1 MLNERL
7 KSMHFYSIENLQAK
21 VEKKEA
27 TEPGKKEEEKR
38 EEKKEQKKKKVVKIN
53 PFQFSPL
60 PSNAKIVETYEIEKP
75 FARVVIAE
83 VEERGRAI
91 YYFVDEVKLDDK
103 EEESYKKLVDILSK
117 ELLPP
122 KEQTQDTKIY
132 VLSEVDRIINKYKK
146 FLKMSNKDSLD
157 KIKYYVRRDLIGYG
171 PINVMIQ
178 DPNIEDISCDG
189 VNRPLFVWH
198 RKYESISTNLKIID
212 DEALN
217 DLVVKLA
224 HLAGRHISTAFPIVD
239 AMLPEKHRLAATY
252 GKEVS
257 GAGSTFTI
265 RKFREEPLSIIDLI
279 SFGTLNP
286 RLAAYF
292 WLIIENRLTIM
303 VMGGTGAGKTTF
315 LNALTNLLKP
325 GLKIVTVE
333 ETAELN
339 IPNENWVQ
347 FVSRSSYGLG
357 GSKIGEVTLYDLVRT
372 SLRYRP
378 DYIVVGEIRGEE
390 AFVLFQAMATG
401 HGGLSTIHAE
411 DLDYA
416 VKRLTSPP
424 MNVAPSY
431 IPLMNVA
438 VLVERVILPK
448 VGVEGVTF
456 GRRIRRVWE
465 ILKDGTPKEIAR
477 WNPRTDEYEI
487 NVEESEHL
495 KNASLRSG
503 RKENAYIFEIERRE
517 LLLKWL
523 LKNNIR
529 NYRNV
534 ANVIFR
540 YYSHL
545 EAMTREGAKVEQKLE
560 SQLPEIELDRKEEK
574 KA

>member
-1 MLNERL
+1 
-7 KSMHFYSIENLQAK
+7 LQTEAK
-21 VEKKEA
+21 VEKKEE
-27 TEPGKKEEEKR
+27 TKVEKKEEKL
-38 EEKKEQKKKKVVKIN
+38 EEKKKLKKGKEKEVKVE

-60 PSNAKIVETYEIEKP
+60 PSNAKIVETYDIEKP

-83 VEERGRAI
+83 VEERGRAL
-91 YYFVDEVKLDDK
+91 YYFVDEAKMNEK
-103 EEESYKKLVDILSK
+103 EEEAYKKLVDILSK

-122 KEQTQDTKIY
+122 KEQTQDAKKY
-132 VLSEVDRIINKYKK
+132 VLSEVDRIINKYKN
-146 FLKMSNKDSLD
+146 FLKLSNKDSLD

-178 DPNIEDISCDG
+178 DPNIEDISCNG
-189 VNRPLFVWH
+189 INRPLFVWH
-198 RKYESISTNLKIID
+198 RKYESISTNLKIVD
-212 DEALN
+212 NDALN
-217 DLVVKLA
+217 DLIVKLA
-224 HLAGRHISTAFPIVD
+224 HLAGRHVSTAFPIVD

-286 RLAAYF
+286 KLAAYF
-292 WLIIENRLTIM
+292 WLVLENRLTIM
-303 VMGGTGAGKTTF
+303 IMGGTGAGKTTF

-357 GSKIGEVTLYDLVRT
+357 GSKIGEVTLYDLVRAA
-372 SLRYRP
+372 LRYRP

-401 HGGLSTIHAE
+401 HGGLSTVHAE

-416 VKRLTSPP
+416 IKRLTSPP

-448 VGVEGVTF
+448 AGAEGVTF
-456 GRRIRRVWE
+456 GRRIRKVWE

-477 WNPRTDEYEI
+477 WNPRTDDYEI
-487 NVEESEHL
+487 NIEESEHL
-495 KNASLRSG
+495 RNVSLRSG
-503 RKENAYIFEIERRE
+503 RREDAYIAEIERRE

-534 ANVIFR
+534 ANVIVR
-540 YYSHL
+540 YYSQI
-545 EAMTREGAKVEQKLE
+545 GALARGELKVESQKVENAPPEVELE
-560 SQLPEIELDRKEEK
+560 EDEK
-574 KA
+574 

>member
-1 MLNERL
+1 MQTEA
-7 KSMHFYSIENLQAK
+7 KIEKKEETK
-21 VEKKEA
+21 VEKKE
-27 TEPGKKEEEKR
+27 KKEEKKKL
-38 EEKKEQKKKKVVKIN
+38 KKEKEVKIN

-60 PSNAKIVETYEIEKP
+60 PNNAKIVETYDVEKP

-83 VEERGRAI
+83 VEERGRAL
-91 YYFVDEVKLDDK
+91 YYFVDEVKLSEK
-103 EEESYKKLVDILSK
+103 EEESYRKLVDILSK

-122 KEQTQDTKIY
+122 KEQTQNAKNY
-132 VLSEVDRIINKYKK
+132 VLSEVDRIINKYKN
-146 FLKMSNKDSLD
+146 FLKLGNKDSLD
-157 KIKYYVRRDLIGYG
+157 KVKYYVKRDLIGYG
-171 PINVMIQ
+171 PINVMVQ
-178 DPNIEDISCDG
+178 DPNIEDISCNG
-189 VNRPLFVWH
+189 INRPLFVWH
-198 RKYESISTNLKIID
+198 RKYESISTNLKIVD
-212 DEALN
+212 DDALN

-286 RLAAYF
+286 KLAAYF
-292 WLIIENRLTIM
+292 WLILENRLTIM
-303 VMGGTGAGKTTF
+303 IMGGTGAGKTTF

-357 GSKIGEVTLYDLVRT
+357 GSRIGEVTLYDLVRA

-401 HGGLSTIHAE
+401 HGGLSTIHAD

-438 VLVERVILPK
+438 VLVERVVLPK
-448 VGVEGVTF
+448 VGAEGITF
-456 GRRIRRVWE
+456 GRRIRKVWE
-465 ILKDGTPKEIAR
+465 ILKDGTPKEIAT
-477 WNPRTDEYEI
+477 WNPRTDEYEVKI
-487 NVEESEHL
+487 EESEHL
-495 KNASLRSG
+495 RNLSQRSG
-503 RKENAYIFEIERRE
+503 KRENAYIAEIERRE

-529 NYRNV
+529 NYRSV
-534 ANVIFR
+534 ANVIIR
-540 YYSHL
+540 YYSQI
-545 EAMTREGAKVEQKLE
+545 EATERKEPTVREAKVE
-560 SQLPEIELDRKEEK
+560 SQLPEVELDEK
-574 KA
+574 GE

>member
-1 MLNERL
+1 
-7 KSMHFYSIENLQAK
+7 
-21 VEKKEA
+21 
-27 TEPGKKEEEKR
+27 
-38 EEKKEQKKKKVVKIN
+38 
-53 PFQFSPL
+53 
-60 PSNAKIVETYEIEKP
+60 
-75 FARVVIAE
+75 
-83 VEERGRAI
+83 
-91 YYFVDEVKLDDK
+91 
-103 EEESYKKLVDILSK
+103 
-117 ELLPP
+117 
-122 KEQTQDTKIY
+122 
-132 VLSEVDRIINKYKK
+132 
-146 FLKMSNKDSLD
+146 
-157 KIKYYVRRDLIGYG
+157 
-171 PINVMIQ
+171 
-178 DPNIEDISCDG
+178 
-189 VNRPLFVWH
+189 
-198 RKYESISTNLKIID
+198 
-212 DEALN
+212 
-217 DLVVKLA
+217 
-224 HLAGRHISTAFPIVD
+224 
-239 AMLPEKHRLAATY
+239 
-252 GKEVS
+252 
-257 GAGSTFTI
+257 
-265 RKFREEPLSIIDLI
+265 
-279 SFGTLNP
+279 
-286 RLAAYF
+286 
-292 WLIIENRLTIM
+292 
-303 VMGGTGAGKTTF
+303 
-315 LNALTNLLKP
+315 
-325 GLKIVTVE
+325 
-333 ETAELN
+333 
-339 IPNENWVQ
+339 
-347 FVSRSSYGLG
+347 
-357 GSKIGEVTLYDLVRT
+357 
-372 SLRYRP
+372 
-378 DYIVVGEIRGEE
+378 GEE

-416 VKRLTSPP
+416 IKRLTSPP

-540 YYSHL
+540 YYSHV
-545 EAMTREGAKVEQKLE
+545 EAMTREEAKVEQKLE

>member
-1 MLNERL
+1 M
-7 KSMHFYSIENLQAK
+7 QAK

-83 VEERGRAI
+83 VEERGRAL
-91 YYFVDEVKLDDK
+91 YYFVDEAKLDDK

-122 KEQTQDTKIY
+122 KEQTQDAKIY

-224 HLAGRHISTAFPIVD
+224 HLAGRHVSTAFPIVD

-540 YYSHL
+540 YYSHV
-545 EAMTREGAKVEQKLE
+545 EAMTREEAKVEQKLE

>member
-1 MLNERL
+1 M
-7 KSMHFYSIENLQAK
+7 QAK

-83 VEERGRAI
+83 VEERGRAL
-91 YYFVDEVKLDDK
+91 YYFVDEAKLDDK

-122 KEQTQDTKIY
+122 KEQTQDAKIY

-171 PINVMIQ
+171 PINVMVQ

-224 HLAGRHISTAFPIVD
+224 HLAGRHVSTAFPIVD

-357 GSKIGEVTLYDLVRT
+357 GSKIGEVTLYDLVRA

-416 VKRLTSPP
+416 IKRLTSPP

-545 EAMTREGAKVEQKLE
+545 EAMTREEAKVEQKLE

>member
-1 MLNERL
+1 M
-7 KSMHFYSIENLQAK
+7 QAK

>member
-1 MLNERL
+1 M
-7 KSMHFYSIENLQAK
+7 QAK

-83 VEERGRAI
+83 VEERGRAL
-91 YYFVDEVKLDDK
+91 YYFVDEAKLDDK

-122 KEQTQDTKIY
+122 KEQTQDAKIY

-224 HLAGRHISTAFPIVD
+224 HLAGRHVSTAFPIVD

-540 YYSHL
+540 YYSHV

>member
-1 MLNERL
+1 
-7 KSMHFYSIENLQAK
+7 
-21 VEKKEA
+21 
-27 TEPGKKEEEKR
+27 
-38 EEKKEQKKKKVVKIN
+38 
-53 PFQFSPL
+53 
-60 PSNAKIVETYEIEKP
+60 
-75 FARVVIAE
+75 
-83 VEERGRAI
+83 
-91 YYFVDEVKLDDK
+91 
-103 EEESYKKLVDILSK
+103 
-117 ELLPP
+117 
-122 KEQTQDTKIY
+122 
-132 VLSEVDRIINKYKK
+132 

-171 PINVMIQ
+171 PINVMVQ

>member
-1 MLNERL
+1 M
-7 KSMHFYSIENLQAK
+7 QAK

-357 GSKIGEVTLYDLVRT
+357 GSKIGEVTLYDLVRA

-416 VKRLTSPP
+416 IKRLTSPP

>member
-1 MLNERL
+1 MQTET
-7 KSMHFYSIENLQAK
+7 KA
-21 VEKKEA
+21 EKK
-27 TEPGKKEEEKR
+27 EEKR
-38 EEKKEQKKKKVVKIN
+38 EEKKKLKKGKEEEVKVE

-60 PSNAKIVETYEIEKP
+60 PSNAKIVETYDIEKP

-83 VEERGRAI
+83 VEERGRAL
-91 YYFVDEVKLDDK
+91 YYFVEEVKLNEK
-103 EEESYKKLVDILSK
+103 EKESYRKLIDILSK

-122 KEQTQDTKIY
+122 KEQTQDAKSY
-132 VLSEVDRIINKYKK
+132 VLSEVERIINKYKN
-146 FLKMSNKDSLD
+146 FLKLSNKDSLE
-157 KIKYYVRRDLIGYG
+157 KVKYYVRRDLIGYG

-178 DPNIEDISCDG
+178 DPNIEDISCNG
-189 VNRPLFVWH
+189 VNRPIFVWH
-198 RKYESISTNLKIID
+198 RKYESISTNLKIVD
-212 DEALN
+212 NDALN

-224 HLAGRHISTAFPIVD
+224 HLAGRHVSTAFPIVD

-279 SFGTLNP
+279 KLGTLDP
-286 RLAAYF
+286 KLATYF
-292 WLIIENRLTIM
+292 WLVLENRLTIM

-357 GSKIGEVTLYDLVRT
+357 GSKIGEVTLYDLVKA

-378 DYIVVGEIRGEE
+378 DYIIVGEIRGEE

-416 VKRLTSPP
+416 IKRLTSPP

-438 VLVERVILPK
+438 VLIERVILPK
-448 VGVEGVTF
+448 IGTEGFTF
-456 GRRIRRVWE
+456 GRRIRKVWE
-465 ILKDGTPKEIAR
+465 ILKDGTTKEIAR
-477 WNPRTDEYEI
+477 WNPRTDDYEI
-487 NVEESEHL
+487 NIEESVHL
-495 KNASLRSG
+495 RNASLRSG
-503 RKENAYIFEIERRE
+503 RKESAYIAEIERRE

-529 NYRNV
+529 NYRDV
-534 ANVIFR
+534 ANVIVR
-540 YYSHL
+540 YYTQM
-545 EAMTREGAKVEQKLE
+545 AAIRREPVVREVKAENE
-560 SQLPEIELDRKEEK
+560 LPEVELEEK
-574 KA
+574 KTP

>member
-1 MLNERL
+1 MQT
-7 KSMHFYSIENLQAK
+7 ENK
-21 VEKKEA
+21 GVEKKE
-27 TEPGKKEEEKR
+27 TKV
-38 EEKKEQKKKKVVKIN
+38 EEKKKEDKPEEKKKLKKEIKID
-53 PFQFSPL
+53 PFQFLPL
-60 PSNAKIVETYEIEKP
+60 PSNAKIVETYDIEKP

-83 VEERGRAI
+83 IEEKGLALN
-91 YYFVDEVKLDDK
+91 YFIDEVKLDEK
-103 EEESYKKLVDILSK
+103 EKESYEKLVDILSK

-122 KEQTQDTKIY
+122 KEQTQDAKKY
-132 VLSEVDRIINKYKK
+132 VLSEVDRIINKYKR
-146 FLKMSNKDSLD
+146 FLKLTNKDSLG

-171 PINVMIQ
+171 PINVLVQ
-178 DPNIEDISCDG
+178 DPNIEDISCNG
-189 VNRPLFVWH
+189 INRPIFVWH
-198 RKYESISTNLKIID
+198 RKYESISTNLKVVD
-212 DEALN
+212 NDALN

-265 RKFREEPLSIIDLI
+265 RKFREEPLSVIDLI

-292 WLIIENRLTIM
+292 WLILENRLTIM

-315 LNALTNLLKP
+315 LNALMNLLKP

-357 GSKIGEVTLYDLVRT
+357 GSRIGEVTLYDLVRAA
-372 SLRYRP
+372 LRYRP
-378 DYIVVGEIRGEE
+378 DYIIVGEIRGEE

-416 VKRLTSPP
+416 IKRLTSPP

-448 VGVEGVTF
+448 VGAEGITF
-456 GRRIRRVWE
+456 GRRIRKVWE
-465 ILKDGTPKEIAR
+465 ISKDGTPKEIAR
-477 WNPRTDEYEI
+477 WNPRTDDYEI
-487 NVEESEHL
+487 NIEESEHL
-495 KNASLRSG
+495 RNVSLRSG
-503 RKENAYIFEIERRE
+503 KREDAYIAEIERRE

-534 ANVIFR
+534 ANVIVR
-540 YYSHL
+540 YYSQTG
-545 EAMTREGAKVEQKLE
+545 AMAREELKVESRKVE
-560 SQLPEIELDRKEEK
+560 NALPEVELEEKEEK
-574 KA
+574 KK

>member
-1 MLNERL
+1 
-7 KSMHFYSIENLQAK
+7 LQTEAK
-21 VEKKEA
+21 VEKKEE
-27 TEPGKKEEEKR
+27 TKVEKKEEKP
-38 EEKKEQKKKKVVKIN
+38 EEKKKLKKGKEKEIKVE

-60 PSNAKIVETYEIEKP
+60 PSNANIVETYDIEKP
-75 FARVVIAE
+75 FARVIIAE
-83 VEERGRAI
+83 VKERGQAL
-91 YYFVDEVKLDDK
+91 YYFVDEIKLNEK
-103 EEESYKKLVDILSK
+103 EEGAYKKLVDILSK
-117 ELLPP
+117 ELIPP
-122 KEQTQDTKIY
+122 KEQTQDAKKY
-132 VLSEVDRIINKYKK
+132 VLSEVERIINKYKN
-146 FLKMSNKDSLD
+146 FLKLSSKDSLD

-178 DPNIEDISCDG
+178 DPNIEDISCNG
-189 VNRPLFVWH
+189 INRPLFVWH
-198 RKYESISTNLKIID
+198 RKYESISTNLMIVD
-212 DEALN
+212 NDALN

-224 HLAGRHISTAFPIVD
+224 HLAGRHVSTAFPIVD

-292 WLIIENRLTIM
+292 WLILENRLTIM
-303 VMGGTGAGKTTF
+303 IMGGTGAGKTTF

-357 GSKIGEVTLYDLVRT
+357 GSRIGEVTLYDLVRA

-416 VKRLTSPP
+416 IKRLTSPP

-438 VLVERVILPK
+438 VLVERVVLPK
-448 VGVEGVTF
+448 IGAEGITF
-456 GRRIRRVWE
+456 GRRIRKVWE

-477 WNPRTDEYEI
+477 WNPRTDSYEI
-487 NVEESEHL
+487 NIEESEHL
-495 KNASLRSG
+495 KNVSLMSG
-503 RKENAYIFEIERRE
+503 RAENAYVAEIERRE
-517 LLLKWL
+517 FLLRWL

-529 NYRNV
+529 NYKSV
-534 ANVIFR
+534 ANVIVK
-540 YYSHL
+540 YYSQ
-545 EAMTREGAKVEQKLE
+545 MGTISRELKVESQKTE
-560 SQLPEIELDRKEEK
+560 NVLPEVELEEK
-574 KA
+574 K